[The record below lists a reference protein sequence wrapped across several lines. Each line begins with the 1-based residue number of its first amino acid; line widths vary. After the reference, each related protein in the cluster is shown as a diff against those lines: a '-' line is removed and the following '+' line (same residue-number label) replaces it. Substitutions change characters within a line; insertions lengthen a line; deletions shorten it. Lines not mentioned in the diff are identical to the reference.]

1 MRNEMNEVLKTIKER
16 RSVRAYTD
24 RQLTRSELDLI
35 IEAGMYAPSAHNEQ
49 PWYFTVVQ
57 NRELLDE
64 INKKANEIMAKSD
77 NEWLR
82 KLETTRIFA

>member
-35 IEAGMYAPSAHNEQ
+35 IEAG
-49 PWYFTVVQ
+49 
-57 NRELLDE
+57 
-64 INKKANEIMAKSD
+64 I
-77 NEWLR
+77 
-82 KLETTRIFA
+82 TRRRS